1 MPLKKILLKAGVNRE
16 NTRYTTEGGWYDC
29 DKIRFRQGTP
39 EVIGGWA
46 RISANTFL
54 GICRSLWSWVTLG
67 GTTLTGVG
75 TNEKFYIEQGAQY
88 YDITPIQNA
97 ATLSNPFTATAG
109 LSTLDVNATAHGKQ
123 AGDYVT
129 FYSATGLGGNMT
141 AAVLNQNYKIT
152 SIVDT
157 NNYIITT
164 AVTATAGDTG
174 NGGTVYA
181 AYEIDA
187 GAAYEV
193 PLSGWGSGFWGSGSW
208 GFSATSLNPLR
219 LWSQTNFGEDLI
231 YGYRGGP
238 IYYWN
243 ATLTV
248 LGQAATITI
257 ASPGVVTT
265 GSMSFADG
273 DALTLTTTGKLPSGL
288 VPGQL
293 YYVVNSTG
301 TSYSLALT
309 SGGTPIV
316 TTGTQSGDHRVSPRG
331 TALTA
336 FTGASEV
343 PTIQNFILVS
353 DASRFVFAFGANE
366 IFTATQ
372 DPMLI
377 RWSDQEDPFNWS
389 PAATNQAGSVRLSH
403 GSQIV
408 TAIQTRQE
416 IVVFTDTSVYSLQ
429 YLGPPYIWGSQ
440 IMGDN
445 ISIISQNAASLAGNV
460 VYWMGID
467 KFYVYNGTVST
478 LRCDLRQYIYQD
490 INLLQGAQVFS
501 GTSEGFNE
509 IWWFYCSAGSDTIDK
524 YVTYNYAEDVW
535 AYGTMARTAWLD
547 LGINDTPLAATY
559 SHNLVSHETG
569 TNDNETGTE
578 TAIHAYI
585 QSAEFDIDDGH
596 NFAFI
601 YRVLP
606 DLTFRGSTGEET
618 PKVTMYLYTL
628 RNSGSGY
635 NTPGSVG
642 GEDHR
647 DVYRTAELPIE
658 QFTGQ
663 IYTRVRGRQ
672 ISMKVE
678 SNTLGTT
685 WQLGAPRIDI
695 KPDGRR

>member
-46 RISANTFL
+46 RISAQTFL

-67 GTTLTGVG
+67 GTPLTGVG
-75 TNEKFYIEQGAQY
+75 TNEKFYVEQGSNY

-97 ATLSNPFTATAG
+97 VTLSNPFTATAG
-109 LSTLDVNATAHGKQ
+109 LATLTVHAVAHGKQ

-152 SIVDT
+152 TVIDT
-157 NNYIITT
+157 DNYTITT

-174 NGGTVYA
+174 HGGTVYA
-181 AYEIDA
+181 AYEINA
-187 GAAYEV
+187 GAAYEI

-231 YGYRGGP
+231 FGYRGGP
-238 IYYWN
+238 MYYWN

-248 LGQAATITI
+248 LGQSATITI

-265 GSMSFADG
+265 GSMTFNDG
-273 DALTLTTTGKLPSGL
+273 DALTLTTTGKLPTGL

-293 YYVVNSTG
+293 YYVVSSTG
-301 TSYSLALT
+301 NSYSLALT
-309 SGGTPIV
+309 AGGTPIV
-316 TTGTQSGDHRVSPRG
+316 TSGTQSGTHRVSPRA
-331 TALTA
+331 TALTD

-343 PTIQNFILVS
+343 PIIQNFLLVS
-353 DASRFVFAFGANE
+353 DASRFVFAFGAND

-372 DPMLI
+372 DPMLV
-377 RWSDQEDPFNWS
+377 RWSDQEDPFQWS

-416 IVVFTDTSVYSLQ
+416 IVALTDTSVYSLQ
-429 YLGPPYIWGSQ
+429 YLGPPYVWGSQ

-445 ISIISQNAASLAGNV
+445 ISIIGQNATSVAGNV
-460 VYWMGID
+460 VYWMGVD
-467 KFYVYNGTVST
+467 KFYMYDGTVKT

-490 INLLQGAQVFS
+490 INLAQGNQVFS
-501 GTSEGFNE
+501 GTNEGFNE
-509 IWWFYCSAGSDTIDK
+509 IWWFYCSANSNTVDK
-524 YVTYNYAEDVW
+524 YVTYNYSEDVW

-547 LGINDTPLAATY
+547 SGINDVPIAATY
-559 SHNLVSHETG
+559 SYNLVNHETG

-578 TAIHAYI
+578 QAIHAYI
-585 QSAEFDIDDGH
+585 LSSEFDIDDGH

-606 DLTFRGSTGEET
+606 DLTFRGSTGTET

-635 NTPGSVG
+635 NTPGSLG

-672 ISMKVE
+672 IAMKIE